1 MTDPKSLHS
10 FAVKWA
16 EKFRDPSAD
25 NKTLESNF
33 LAQDCDAL
41 GFVMDCGKAF
51 EEKYGEAAYDTAK
64 LKEIIND
71 VTDTALLGSAIYS
84 RWRYF
89 NHWAEGEAITSIEN
103 REWFITAFDRLAAL
117 SEN

>member
-1 MTDPKSLHS
+1 MTDKKSLYS

-16 EKFRDPSAD
+16 EKFRDPSTD

-33 LAQDCDAL
+33 LARDCDAL
-41 GFVMDCGKAF
+41 GFKMDCGKAF

-71 VTDTALLGSAIYS
+71 VTIQLFSVQ
-84 RWRYF
+84 RYI
-89 NHWAEGEAITSIEN
+89 HAGDISIIGH
-103 REWFITAFDRLAAL
+103 RVRQ
-117 SEN
+117 

>member
-1 MTDPKSLHS
+1 MTAKKSIHS

-16 EKFRDPSAD
+16 EKFRDPSTD

-33 LAQDCDAL
+33 LARDCDAL
-41 GFVMDCGKAF
+41 GFIMDC
-51 EEKYGEAAYDTAK
+51 GEAAYDTAK

-89 NHWAEGEAITSIEN
+89 SHWASGEAITSSEN
-103 REWFITAFDRLAAL
+103 REWFTTALDRLAAL
-117 SEN
+117 SES

>member
-1 MTDPKSLHS
+1 MTYQKSIHS

-16 EKFRDPSAD
+16 EKFRDLSTD
-25 NKTLESNF
+25 NKTLESDL
-33 LAQDCDAL
+33 LARDCDTL
-41 GFVMDCGKAF
+41 RFIMDCGKAF
-51 EEKYGEAAYDTAK
+51 EEKYGEAACDTVK

-89 NHWAEGEAITSIEN
+89 NHWASGEAITSSEN
-103 REWFITAFDRLAAL
+103 REWFITALDRLAAL
-117 SEN
+117 SKS

>member
-1 MTDPKSLHS
+1 MKDKKSLHS

-16 EKFRDPSAD
+16 EKFRDPNTD
-25 NKTLESNF
+25 NKTLESDL
-33 LAQDCDAL
+33 LARDCDTL
-41 GFVMDCGKAF
+41 RFKMDCGKAF
-51 EEKYGEAAYDTAK
+51 EEKYGKAAYDTAK

-89 NHWAEGEAITSIEN
+89 NHWASGEAITSPEN
-103 REWFITAFDRLAAL
+103 REWFTTALDRLAAL
-117 SEN
+117 SES

>member
-1 MTDPKSLHS
+1 MTDKKSLYS

-16 EKFRDPSAD
+16 EKFRDLSID

-33 LAQDCDAL
+33 LARDCDAL
-41 GFVMDCGKAF
+41 GFKMDCGKAF

-71 VTDTALLGSAIYS
+71 VTIQLFSVQ
-84 RWRYF
+84 RYI
-89 NHWAEGEAITSIEN
+89 HAGGISIIGH
-103 REWFITAFDRLAAL
+103 RVRQ
-117 SEN
+117 

>member
-1 MTDPKSLHS
+1 MTAKKSIHS

-16 EKFRDPSAD
+16 EKFRDPSID
-25 NKTLESNF
+25 NKTLESNL
-33 LAQDCDAL
+33 LARDCDAL
-41 GFVMDCGKAF
+41 GFIMDCGKAF

-89 NHWAEGEAITSIEN
+89 DHWASGEAITSPEN
-103 REWFITAFDRLAAL
+103 REWFTTALDRLAAL
-117 SEN
+117 SES